1 MADDEAQVQTDTTQ
15 LTPPPEPAAPT
26 WDSVSASPDPPPAPL
41 ETTEAAT
48 PPEPEAQPAAE
59 AAPVREGE
67 SQPPPPE
74 STPPDEYRAEADDPP
89 EIAALTTPAA
99 KRWAKR
105 QFKEAEISRRY
116 LSPEEPIKGFG
127 DDLYQR
133 SQSRYWEH
141 VDDIMDT
148 HGDEIVKRLL
158 GVPTVAEA
166 KSRLQSQPAPPS
178 APSTT
183 AITQST
189 TLTEAELANLS
200 DAQVVERFEA
210 ATKAARDEAE
220 QRLRTE
226 FDEKFNSFKTQ
237 FDDVSGKLKTQEQ
250 TARDRQAAAKNQE
263 LYDKVWTVVK
273 DGIRE
278 SGLEVKADDP
288 PRIANLKQAA
298 QGLLDQTNIERVFD
312 ESDDNVKVVKDVIEF
327 NRRGEFHNAFREEDN
342 LKIRARAAFRKAKE
356 RPEVQAILS
365 EIATFVEQSRAKP
378 KANDPA
384 PPVAGAAAG
393 MTIKPP
399 TTWDEAISQAKSSA
413 A

>member
-1 MADDEAQVQTDTTQ
+1 MADDETQVQTDTTQ
-15 LTPPPEPAAPT
+15 STPPPEPAAPT
-26 WDSVSASPDPPPAPL
+26 WDNVSASPDPPPAPL

-59 AAPVREGE
+59 AAPAREGE

-74 STPPDEYRAEADDPP
+74 STPPDEYKAEADDPP

-183 AITQST
+183 QSPPT

-226 FDEKFNSFKTQ
+226 FDEKFNSLKTQ
-237 FDDVSGKLKTQEQ
+237 FDDVSGKFKTQEQ
-250 TARDRQAAAKNQE
+250 SARERQVIALESE
-263 LYDKVWTVVK
+263 LKTNVWKVVQ
-273 DGIRE
+273 DGVRE
-278 SGLEVKADDP
+278 SGLEPKMDDP
-288 PRIANLKQAA
+288 PEMASLKQAA
-298 QGLLDQTNIERVFD
+298 LKLINTQFEPVFD
-312 ESDDNVKVVKDVIEF
+312 SDEDNVKVVDRVREF
-327 NRRGEFHNAFREEDN
+327 ARRLERDNVFREEDN
-342 LKIRARAAFRKAKE
+342 LKVRARSTFEKVKQS
-356 RPEVQAILS
+356 PEVKTILDR
-365 EIATFVEQSRAKP
+365 INVLVEQSRAKP

-413 A
+413 V